1 MASVVIDTLKKRNDF
16 GKPTYIDLRLDI
28 KQNYT
33 LDPKLASKDTIL
45 DIVASYDLDA
55 VKNSLY
61 NLFTTIPGQKILN
74 PIYGL
79 NLYQFLFSGITDSNA
94 RAMGTL
100 ILDGITR
107 FEPRLEVK
115 KIYILPDIENQT
127 YFIGLRL
134 NVPSLNIYGAE
145 IKGTLS
151 ESGYYFN

>member
-1 MASVVIDTLKKRNDF
+1 MASVIIDTLKKRNDY
-16 GKPTYIDLRLDI
+16 GKPTYIDIRLDL

-33 LDPKLASKDTIL
+33 LNPKLASKDTVR
-45 DIVASYDLDA
+45 DIIASFDLDA
-55 VKNSLY
+55 VKNSLF

-79 NLYQFLFSGITDSNA
+79 NLYQFLFTGVTDSNS

-100 ILDGITR
+100 ILDGITK
-107 FEPRLEVK
+107 FEPRLQVK

-134 NVPSLNIYGAE
+134 DVPSLNTYGVE
-145 IKGTLS
+145 LKGTLS